1 MDADQSW
8 PRRVLTLLAVFLWE
22 ARGDLLVVA
31 GAVLLAVALW
41 TIDWRL
47 AVAPVGLAMIGLG
60 ARL

>member
-1 MDADQSW
+1 MDAEQSRL
-8 PRRVLTLLAVFLWE
+8 RRMLTLLAVFLWE

-31 GAVLLAVALW
+31 GALLLGVALW

-47 AVAPVGLAMIGLG
+47 AVAPVGLTMIGLG